1 MNFSRYLICALV
13 SGALHIFYG
22 LATPAKPAL
31 AIGAELPAHSM
42 ALSLMASTAPV
53 VKLHTAT
60 DAEDNVL
67 PQPKPEPKPAPEP
80 KAAPKP
86 RKIEPTKEIQANK
99 ESKKPS
105 KAIPEDKAQSVPASR
120 IELVSKHEP
129 TVANQHRVKLE
140 QEQEQEQFQ
149 DHQPQSLATTINQS
163 AAQPV
168 MLEKPSFKVK
178 PTPPHYPREAKR
190 KGLQGVVLIEVW
202 LDPQGQQIKRIIAKS
217 SGYEV
222 LDHAA
227 LDALKEWQ
235 FNGHSINGQR
245 MASRLKVP
253 VRFELK

>member
-1 MNFSRYLICALV
+1 
-13 SGALHIFYG
+13 
-22 LATPAKPAL
+22 
-31 AIGAELPAHSM
+31 
-42 ALSLMASTAPV
+42 
-53 VKLHTAT
+53 
-60 DAEDNVL
+60 
-67 PQPKPEPKPAPEP
+67 
-80 KAAPKP
+80 
-86 RKIEPTKEIQANK
+86 
-99 ESKKPS
+99 
-105 KAIPEDKAQSVPASR
+105 
-120 IELVSKHEP
+120 
-129 TVANQHRVKLE
+129 
-140 QEQEQEQFQ
+140 EQEQFQ

>member
-67 PQPKPEPKPAPEP
+67 QQPKPAPEP

-86 RKIEPTKEIQANK
+86 RKFEPTKEIQANK
-99 ESKKPS
+99 ESKKPP
-105 KAIPEDKAQSVPASR
+105 KAIPEDKAQSVPAPR

-129 TVANQHRVKLE
+129 TVANHHRVKL
-140 QEQEQEQFQ
+140 EQEQFQ

-245 MASRLKVP
+245 MPSRLKVP

>member
-1 MNFSRYLICALV
+1 M
-13 SGALHIFYG
+13 HIFYG

-67 PQPKPEPKPAPEP
+67 QQPKPAPEP

-86 RKIEPTKEIQANK
+86 RKFEPTKEIQANK
-99 ESKKPS
+99 ESKKPP
-105 KAIPEDKAQSVPASR
+105 KAIPEDKAQSVPAPR

-129 TVANQHRVKLE
+129 TVANHHRVKL
-140 QEQEQEQFQ
+140 EQEQFQ

-245 MASRLKVP
+245 MPSRLKVP